1 MKSSLSLKLFLS
13 VCLLLI
19 LIVLTV
25 ILLNTTVLE
34 SFYKNQKE
42 KNLID
47 IYNQAATYYSENTID
62 STSDFF
68 IELQKIDS
76 TRNIEIVVSDKEN
89 NVVFTSSNNFLKSGF
104 LLPIQNGNNPRD
116 MKAPVND
123 DKEPRDFPTQR
134 VLDSLSSE
142 NPYTIQTFSD
152 NRFNSDYATLY
163 GLINS
168 DYYIV
173 IRTPIESI
181 RESVQI
187 SNRFL
192 IIVGVF
198 CIIISSIITYVV
210 SKAFTQ
216 PILELNDIAQK
227 MSNLDFSK
235 KYDVVTQDEIGA
247 LGTSINKLSNNL
259 EKTIQDL
266 KEANIDLEKD
276 VEEKSKLS
284 EMRNQFISDV
294 SHELK
299 TPIALIQGYAEG
311 LNDGIVQDEESKKYY
326 IEVILDEANKM
337 SNLTK
342 DLLDL
347 SRLEYGKEELVY
359 QDFNLTDLI
368 KNTLKK
374 NELLFNEKN
383 IKYEFDTETTYM
395 VNADSNRIEQVLT
408 NYISNAIKNVSKENI
423 IRCKI
428 DDLEE
433 QNKVKVTVFNS
444 GKNIKD
450 EDMPRL
456 WTRFYKADSSRNREA
471 GGTGIGLSLVKA
483 IMTQHHQNYGANNV
497 KDGVEFWFELEK
509 SK

>member
-1 MKSSLSLKLFLS
+1 MKNSLNLKLFLS

-19 LIVLTV
+19 LIILTV

-47 IYNQAATYYSENTID
+47 IYNQASTYYSENNID

-68 IELQKIDS
+68 VELQKIDS
-76 TRNIEIVVSDKEN
+76 TMNIEIVIADKDN
-89 NVVFTSSNNFLKSGF
+89 NVVITSSNNFLKNGF
-104 LLPIQNGNNPRD
+104 LMPRPNDNNPREP
-116 MKAPVND
+116 KNPNNN
-123 DKEPRDFPTQR
+123 DKENFDNQFQKA
-134 VLDSLSSE
+134 LELLSNE
-142 NPYTIQTFSD
+142 NPYIIKTFSD
-152 NRFNSDYATLY
+152 NKFNTDYATLY
-163 GLINS
+163 GLINN
-168 DYYIV
+168 DYYIFL
-173 IRTPIESI
+173 RTPIESI

-187 SNRFL
+187 SNKFL
-192 IIVGVF
+192 ILVGIV

-210 SKAFTQ
+210 SKAFTK

-235 KYDVVTQDEIGA
+235 KYDVITQDEIGT
-247 LGTSINKLSNNL
+247 LGMSINKLSNNL

-311 LNDGIVQDEESKKYY
+311 LNDGIVTDEESKKYY
-326 IEVILDEANKM
+326 VEVILDEANKM

-359 QDFNLTDLI
+359 QDFSINDLV

-374 NELLFNEKN
+374 NEVLFKEKN
-383 IKYEFDTETTYM
+383 ITSEYISDGTYL
-395 VNADSNRIEQVLT
+395 VKADSNRIEQVLT
-408 NYISNAIKNVSKENI
+408 NYISNAIKNVSNENI

-428 DDLEE
+428 EDLKDE
-433 QNKVKVTVFNS
+433 NKVRVIVFNS
-444 GKNIKD
+444 GNKIKD

-456 WTRFYKADSSRNREA
+456 WTRFYKVDSSRNRDA

-483 IMTQHHQNYGANNV
+483 IMTQHHQKYGANNL
-497 KDGVEFWFELEK
+497 DNGVEFWFELDK
-509 SK
+509 AK

>member
-1 MKSSLSLKLFLS
+1 MKLSLNFKLFIS
-13 VCLLLI
+13 VCVLLI
-19 LIVLTV
+19 LMILTV

-34 SFYKNQKE
+34 YYYRNQKE
-42 KNLID
+42 NTLID
-47 IYNQAATYYSENTID
+47 IYTQAKDYYSEND
-62 STSDFF
+62 MSSTSDFF
-68 IELQKIDS
+68 TELQKIDS
-76 TRNIEIVVSDKEN
+76 TRNIEIVVSDKDN
-89 NVVFTSSNNFLKSGF
+89 NVIFTSSNNFLKNGF
-104 LLPIQNGNNPRD
+104 FMRMPGNEDPRVPKGISED
-116 MKAPVND
+116 M
-123 DKEPRDFPTQR
+123 ESRDIPNNTKVFE
-134 VLDSLSSE
+134 SLSE
-142 NPYTIQTFSD
+142 DTPYTVRTFLD

-163 GLINS
+163 GLINE

-181 RESVQI
+181 KESVQI
-187 SNRFL
+187 SNTFL
-192 IIVGVF
+192 IIVGIV
-198 CIIISSIITYVV
+198 CIVISSIITYFV
-210 SKAFTQ
+210 SKAFTR

-235 KYDVVTQDEIGA
+235 KYDVTTKDEIGT

-311 LNDGIVQDEESKKYY
+311 LNDGIIQDEESKKYY

-359 QDFNLTDLI
+359 QDFSISELV
-368 KNTLKK
+368 KSTLKK
-374 NELLFNEKN
+374 NELIFNEKG
-383 IKYEFDTETTYM
+383 IKSELDIVEDYM
-395 VNADSNRIEQVLT
+395 VNADPNRIEQVLT
-408 NYISNAIKNVSKENI
+408 NYISNAIKHVSDKNI
-423 IRCKI
+423 IKCSVKEIDNKI
-428 DDLEE
+428 RI
-433 QNKVKVTVFNS
+433 TVFNS
-444 GKNIKD
+444 GKNILD
-450 EDMPRL
+450 EDIPRL
-456 WTRFYKADSSRNREA
+456 WTRFYKVDSSRNREL

-483 IMTQHHQNYGANNV
+483 IMNQHHQEFGVNNV
-497 KDGVEFWFELEK
+497 KDGVEFWFELKK
-509 SK
+509 S